1 MKCQS
6 VLYNMSKQTNLDEKE
21 EKETDEED
29 NSSSSLLGTDN
40 KLEKAIL
47 TLLVTYLRKIHI
59 IRFSGEHNQ

>member
-1 MKCQS
+1 
-6 VLYNMSKQTNLDEKE
+6 MSKQTNLDEKE

-29 NSSSSLLGTDN
+29 NASSSLLGTDN

-47 TLLVTYLRKIHI
+47 TLLVAYLRKIYI